1 MDTTTHHRHSQNA
14 TPSGKA
20 PTALLPE
27 WIRLPRSGEKCPYSS
42 LSRSTLNALILPCKA
57 NKNRP
62 VVKSS
67 VLNQP
72 GATRGVRLI
81 HRASLMEYIAAN
93 AEPAVFDDARQS
105 QSASPARLSQPAS
118 GIPRVQTFRIAGKR
132 GTSARDCSVGTV
144 EVQPIF
150 GKPGKL
156 PPLAPGGR
164 RFN

>member
-1 MDTTTHHRHSQNA
+1 MTTHYRTYQTA

-20 PTALLPE
+20 PTPLLPE
-27 WIRLPRSGEKCPYSS
+27 WIRLPRSGEKCPYSN
-42 LSRSTLNALILPCKA
+42 LSRSTLNSLILPCKA

-67 VLNQP
+67 VLRQP

-81 HRASLMEYIAAN
+81 HRASLMDYIATN
-93 AEPAVFDDARQS
+93 EEPTVFDDARQTP
-105 QSASPARLSQPAS
+105 SASPARLSQPAS
-118 GIPRVQTFRIAGKR
+118 GIPRIQTFSISGKQ
-132 GTSARDCSVGTV
+132 GTSARDYSVGTV

-156 PPLAPGGR
+156 PPLAQGGR
-164 RFN
+164 RFK